1 MPIGDFEKAIL
12 RLLAANRNP
21 ESFVAGA
28 TVLLR
33 DEQSHRRSQD
43 IDLFHDTAESLK
55 AAADADSAVL
65 AKHGYQV
72 TEPGSPSEKSGAAE
86 ASTANG
92 PASP

>member
-1 MPIGDFEKAIL
+1 MPIAEFEKAIL

-43 IDLFHDTAESLK
+43 IDLFHESGNNFDC
-55 AAADADSAVL
+55 DA
-65 AKHGYQV
+65 
-72 TEPGSPSEKSGAAE
+72 
-86 ASTANG
+86 
-92 PASP
+92 